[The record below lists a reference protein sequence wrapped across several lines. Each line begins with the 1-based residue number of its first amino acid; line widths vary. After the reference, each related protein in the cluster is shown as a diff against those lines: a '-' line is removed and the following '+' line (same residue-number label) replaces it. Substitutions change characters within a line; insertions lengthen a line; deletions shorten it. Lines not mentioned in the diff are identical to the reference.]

1 MMDSRDHPE
10 IYSRRNDLNSNSHSL
25 EEINRFLFDWLACA
39 ETTYAQV
46 WGYYAS
52 LSLFDLRLSRKG
64 TDSNLHIVCA
74 SSSFM
79 GASMTWQN
87 PALRVIA
94 PNEGI
99 ARLSLQDAVAGFRV
113 DCDLV
118 LLARDVP
125 PLFKR

>member
-1 MMDSRDHPE
+1 MDSRDHPE

-25 EEINRFLFDWLACA
+25 EEINRFIFDWFAGA
-39 ETTYAQV
+39 ETTYAEV
-46 WGYYAS
+46 WGYHVS
-52 LSLFDLRLSRKG
+52 LGLFDLRLSKKG
-64 TDSNLHIVCA
+64 TNSNIHIVCA

-79 GASMTWQN
+79 QAPMTWQN
-87 PALRVIA
+87 PTLRVVA
-94 PNEGI
+94 QDQGI
-99 ARLSLQDAVAGFRV
+99 GRFSLQDAGAGFRV